1 MRFQAGEDAVALRDA
16 AEALLT
22 ARATPAVI
30 RAAWQSADPQGAP
43 AGAVPGAANQAR
55 EIWRGL
61 ADIGLA
67 GALVPETDGGLGLDP
82 ASLPP
87 VLERLGYCGL
97 PLPAVET
104 IAVAAPLL
112 ALVGH
117 PALADVLSGAALV
130 TAQLAPD
137 AEPGEAAGLD
147 RPVLV
152 PFGQIAEY
160 TLLPAADGLRLY
172 ERGELDTERVAAIDG
187 ARQLAWVRP
196 TPGSGALLAGSQSS
210 EQSSAWQLGV
220 LGTAA
225 LLVGLAD
232 RMLSMTVDYVKGRHQ
247 FGVPVGSFQ
256 AVKHR
261 LADAFVGIEFARPAV
276 LAAAWAQAA
285 TEPSA
290 QDAPA
295 ADPDAAD
302 QTSIA
307 KALASD
313 AAVAAARAALQ
324 CHGAIG
330 YTTEY
335 DLHLYAKRAWALAP
349 SWGSAVWHRHRLAQ
363 VLGLE
368 KKG

>member
-1 MRFQAGEDAVALRDA
+1 MRFRAGEDAVTLRDA

-30 RAAWQSADPQGAP
+30 RASWQSSDQEGAP
-43 AGAVPGAANQAR
+43 AGDVPGAANQAR
-55 EIWRGL
+55 EIWLGL

-112 ALVGH
+112 ARAGH

-137 AEPGEAAGLD
+137 AEPGEPTGPD

-160 TLLPAADGLRLY
+160 ALLTAADGLRLY
-172 ERGELDTERVAAIDG
+172 ERGELDTEPVAAIDG
-187 ARQLAWVRP
+187 ARQLTWVRP
-196 TPGSGALLAGSQSS
+196 TPGGGALLAGSQSS

-225 LLVGLAD
+225 VLVGLAD

-285 TEPSA
+285 EPSA
-290 QDAPA
+290 QDASA

-307 KALASD
+307 KVLASD

-349 SWGSAVWHRHRLAQ
+349 SWGSADWHRRRLAQ